1 MVAFFVPM
9 KRIFALFCTGIFIG
23 GFSLKAEA
31 PFWSGSQMENEPL
44 FFIQEEGQPT
54 ATARLLFA
62 PVKEL
67 RIMDASRSTVY
78 VSGKDYVWQSG
89 SPVVTLTTQS
99 RIPFKTH
106 AEMFP
111 PVLKPGESTTPPRA
125 FGKTADGKNG
135 VLFSEGH
142 YFHDLQMQASYTH
155 TELWSAAEPAVAK
168 ERLSRVMA
176 KLQAKQPIKLVA
188 FGDSITEGYNA
199 SGFTKAAPFQGAYPT
214 LVAEGL
220 QQKFGGVVTFANH
233 AKAGTQASWGL
244 QNIDKVISEKP
255 DLVLLAFGM
264 NHGHSPEAFASSMRP
279 IIDAIH
285 TSCPDADIVLVASM
299 TGNPAIFP
307 LDRFTGYRDALL
319 VMQAPRVAVADVT
332 TPWLELQ
339 KRKGFSSLSGNN
351 VNHPNDFA
359 HRVYAQVVLALF
371 EDPSNKP

>member
-1 MVAFFVPM
+1 
-9 KRIFALFCTGIFIG
+9 
-23 GFSLKAEA
+23 
-31 PFWSGSQMENEPL
+31 MEHEPL
-44 FFIQEEGQPT
+44 LFIQEEGQPA

-62 PVKEL
+62 PEKAL
-67 RIMDASRSTVY
+67 RITDAGRSTVY
-78 VSGKDYVWQSG
+78 EPGKDYVWHSG
-89 SPVVTLTTQS
+89 SPVVTLTAQS

-106 AEMFP
+106 AEMYP
-111 PVLKPGESTTPPRA
+111 PALKPGEPTTPPRA

-135 VLFSEGH
+135 VLFAEGH
-142 YFHDLQMQASYTH
+142 YFHDLQMQASYIH
-155 TELWSAAEPAVAK
+155 AESWRAEVPAVAI
-168 ERLSRVMA
+168 ERLNRTLA
-176 KLQAKQPIKLVA
+176 KLQAKESIKLVA

-220 QQKFGGVVTFANH
+220 QQRFGSKVTLVNA

-264 NHGHSPEAFASSMRP
+264 NHGHPPEAFAASMRP

-285 TSCPDADIVLVASM
+285 TSCPGADIVLVASM

-307 LDRFTGYRDALL
+307 PDRFTGYRDALL
-319 VMQAPRVAVADVT
+319 AMQVPGVAVADVT

-359 HRVYAQVVLALF
+359 HRVYAQVVMALF
-371 EDPSNKP
+371 DEPVANKPRAPFNN

>member
-1 MVAFFVPM
+1 MNP
-9 KRIFALFCTGIFIG
+9 ITALLYTCSLLTGAA
-23 GFSLKAEA
+23 LMAET
-31 PFWSGSQMENEPL
+31 PFWSGSLMENEPL
-44 FFIQEEGQPT
+44 IFIREEGQP
-54 ATARLLFA
+54 AAAARLLFA
-62 PVKEL
+62 AGREL
-67 RIMDASRSTVY
+67 RITDARRTTVY
-78 VSGKDYVWQSG
+78 ESGKDYVWESG

-111 PVLKPGESTTPPRA
+111 PALKPGDPTTPPRA
-125 FGKTADGKNG
+125 FGKTADGEKG

-142 YFHDLQMQASYTH
+142 YFHDLQMQASYWH
-155 TELWSAAEPAVAK
+155 DEPWKAAQPGADQ
-168 ERLSRVMA
+168 ERLSRILA
-176 KLQAKQPIKLVA
+176 KLVAKQPVKLVA
-188 FGDSITEGYNA
+188 LGDSITEGYNA
-199 SGFTKAAPFQGAYPT
+199 SGFTGAAPFQGAYPT

-220 QQKFGGVVTFANH
+220 QQRFGSAVTLANR
-233 AKAGTQASWGL
+233 AKAGTQATWGL

-264 NHGHSPEAFASSMRP
+264 NHSHAPEAFAASIRP

-285 TSCPDADIVLVASM
+285 AACPEADMVLVSSM

-319 VMQAPRVAVADVT
+319 AMKAPGVAVADVT

-339 KRKGFSSLSGNN
+339 TRKGFSSLSGNN

-371 EDPSNKP
+371 GKPLSTNK